1 MTILST
7 PCRQNWNGGEEEIN
21 KSWRRNSKASIKC
34 KHFCHPF
41 CRPCSRCRCDAPQT
55 NWNNKQGQKLSTW
68 KLILI
73 LWRPKV
79 WQHWEWHLNWPVLA
93 KHLLISFLSPFSV
106 ERNLKELV
114 ISLPWFDL
122 FCNEKKSL
130 EARYNKYLTK
140 LVFVDNTVNYRTL
153 LSPP

>member
-1 MTILST
+1 MKV
-7 PCRQNWNGGEEEIN
+7 EEEIQKLVLYAN
-21 KSWRRNSKASIKC
+21 TFST
-34 KHFCHPF
+34 H

-79 WQHWEWHLNWPVLA
+79 WQHWEWYLNWPVLA
-93 KHLLISFLSPFSV
+93 KHLFISFLSPFSV